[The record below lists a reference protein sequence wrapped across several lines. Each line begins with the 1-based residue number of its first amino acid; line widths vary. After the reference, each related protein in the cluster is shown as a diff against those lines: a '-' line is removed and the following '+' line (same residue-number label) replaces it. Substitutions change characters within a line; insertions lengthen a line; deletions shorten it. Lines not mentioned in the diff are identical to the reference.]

1 MVNNMNIIKVED
13 IVKRLKEYKFEFAF
27 GTYKNTLDKDVYVV
41 IEAKDTDNIFADNEI
56 YMAIKE
62 INLYLI
68 QKYKDKNKEKDIE
81 EKILKGITWNS
92 EEFENDNEGIYIVNY
107 IFEITEL

>member
-13 IVKRLKEYKFEFAF
+13 IVKRLKENKFEFAF
-27 GTYKNTLDKDVYVV
+27 GTYKDTLDKDVYVV

-62 INLYLI
+62 INLYLT

-81 EKILKGITWNS
+81 EQILKGITWNS

>member
-13 IVKRLKEYKFEFAF
+13 IVKRLKENKFEFAF
-27 GTYKNTLDKDVYVV
+27 GTYKDTLDKDVYVV

-107 IFEITEL
+107 IFEIIEL

>member
-1 MVNNMNIIKVED
+1 MNIIKVED
-13 IVKRLKEYKFEFAF
+13 IVKRLKENKFEFAF
-27 GTYKNTLDKDVYVV
+27 GTYKDTLDKDVYVV

-56 YMAIKE
+56 YMTIKE

>member
-1 MVNNMNIIKVED
+1 M
-13 IVKRLKEYKFEFAF
+13 RLEKEKM
-27 GTYKNTLDKDVYVV
+27 G
-41 IEAKDTDNIFADNEI
+41 
-56 YMAIKE
+56 
-62 INLYLI
+62 
-68 QKYKDKNKEKDIE
+68 KNKEKDIE